1 MIFGFFTVYLYSIMD
16 PSGHDNR
23 ESDMQVLSF
32 DSAEFGKVR
41 LIQED
46 GQVLFCAVD
55 VCKAL
60 GYSNARDAVKRHVHE
75 GDVVKRDTPTTSGV
89 QEISFLYESGVY
101 ALVFGSKLPAA
112 KAFQRWVTGEV
123 LPSLR
128 KTGQYQVASKPIIN
142 VEAVQAELIFVET
155 AARMLNVS
163 NSGKLVML
171 QTIQRQHGLPNL
183 LPSYAID
190 APSDATDG
198 SSRPTFS
205 ATEGLKQH
213 GIAMSVRYF
222 NAILESKGLIAKMTR
237 PSSKA
242 PEKQKEFWSITSKGL
257 IYGKNIV
264 DPRCQRETQP
274 HWYQSQF
281 AGLLS
286 KVGLG
291 NVTD

>member
-1 MIFGFFTVYLYSIMD
+1 
-16 PSGHDNR
+16 
-23 ESDMQVLSF
+23 MQVLSF

-41 LIQED
+41 LIQEE
-46 GQVLFCAVD
+46 GRVLFCAVD

-60 GYSNARDAVKRHVHE
+60 GYSNARDAVRRHVDE

-89 QEISFLYESGVY
+89 QEVSFLDEGGVY
-101 ALVFGSKLPAA
+101 ALIFGSKLPAA
-112 KAFQRWVTGEV
+112 KSFKRWVTGEV

-128 KTGQYQVASKPIIN
+128 KTGQYQVARPAVN
-142 VEAVQAELIFVET
+142 VEAVQVELLFVET

-163 NSGKLVML
+163 NSGKLGML

-213 GIAMSVRYF
+213 GVNMAARYF
-222 NAILESKGLIAKMTR
+222 NALLESKGLLVKMTR
-237 PSSKA
+237 PSSKT
-242 PEKQKEFWSITSKGL
+242 PEKQREFWSITQAGL
-257 IYGKNIV
+257 RYGKNIV
-264 DPRCQRETQP
+264 DPRCQRETAP
-274 HWYQSQF
+274 HWYQSRF
-281 AGLLS
+281 ADLLA

-291 NVTD
+291 KVAA

>member
-1 MIFGFFTVYLYSIMD
+1 
-16 PSGHDNR
+16 
-23 ESDMQVLSF
+23 MQVLSF

-41 LIQED
+41 LIQEE
-46 GQVLFCAVD
+46 GRVLFCAVD

-60 GYSNARDAVKRHVHE
+60 GYSNARDAVRRHVDE

-89 QEISFLYESGVY
+89 QEVSFLDEGGVY
-101 ALVFGSKLPAA
+101 ALIFGSKLPAA
-112 KAFQRWVTGEV
+112 KSFKRWVTGEV

-128 KTGQYQVASKPIIN
+128 KTGQYQVARPAVN
-142 VEAVQAELIFVET
+142 VEAVQVELLFVET

-163 NSGKLVML
+163 NSGKLGML

-213 GIAMSVRYF
+213 GVNMAARYF
-222 NAILESKGLIAKMTR
+222 NALLESKGLLVKMQR
-237 PSSKA
+237 PSSKT
-242 PEKQKEFWSITSKGL
+242 PEKQREFWSITAAGL
-257 IYGKNIV
+257 RYGKNIV
-264 DPRCQRETQP
+264 DPRYQRETAP
-274 HWYQSQF
+274 HWYQSRF
-281 AGLLS
+281 ADLLA

-291 NVTD
+291 KVAA

>member
-1 MIFGFFTVYLYSIMD
+1 
-16 PSGHDNR
+16 
-23 ESDMQVLSF
+23 MQVLSF

-41 LIQED
+41 LIQEE
-46 GQVLFCAVD
+46 GRVLFCAVD

-60 GYSNARDAVKRHVHE
+60 GYSNARDAVKRHVDE

-89 QEISFLYESGVY
+89 QEVSFLDEGGVY
-101 ALVFGSKLPAA
+101 ALIFGSKLPAA
-112 KAFQRWVTGEV
+112 RAFKRWVTGEV

-128 KTGQYQVASKPIIN
+128 KTGQYQVSTGSTVN
-142 VEAVQAELIFVET
+142 VEAVQVELLFVET

-163 NSGKLVML
+163 NSGKLGML

-213 GIAMSVRYF
+213 GVTMGVRYF
-222 NAILESKGLIAKMTR
+222 NALLESNGLLVKMSR
-237 PSSKA
+237 PSSKT
-242 PEKQKEFWSITSKGL
+242 PDKQKEFWSITPKGL
-257 IYGKNIV
+257 LFGKNIV
-264 DPRCQRETQP
+264 DPRCQRETAP
-274 HWYQSQF
+274 HWYQSRF
-281 AGLLS
+281 ADLLV

-291 NVTD
+291 KVAA

>member
-1 MIFGFFTVYLYSIMD
+1 
-16 PSGHDNR
+16 
-23 ESDMQVLSF
+23 MQVMSF
-32 DSAEFGKVR
+32 DSMEFGKVR

-46 GQVLFCAVD
+46 GRVLFCAVD

-60 GYSNARDAVKRHVHE
+60 GYSNARDAVKRHVDE
-75 GDVVKRDTPTTSGV
+75 GDVVKRDTPTTSGI
-89 QEISFLYESGVY
+89 QEVSFLCESGVY
-101 ALVFGSKLPAA
+101 ALIFGSKLPAA
-112 KAFQRWVTGEV
+112 KGFKQWVTGEV
-123 LPSLR
+123 LPSIR
-128 KTGQYQVASKPIIN
+128 KTGQYAIGHAPTIN
-142 VEAVQAELIFVET
+142 VEAVQVELLFVET

-163 NSGKLVML
+163 NSGKLGML

-213 GIAMSVRYF
+213 GVSLGVRYF
-222 NAILESKGLIAKMTR
+222 NALLESNGLLTKMRR
-237 PSSKA
+237 PSTKS
-242 PEKQKEFWSITSKGL
+242 PDQQKEFWAITPKGL
-257 IYGKNIV
+257 LYGKNIV

-274 HWYQSQF
+274 HWYQSRF
-281 AGLLS
+281 AELLA

-291 NVTD
+291 KVAA

>member
-1 MIFGFFTVYLYSIMD
+1 
-16 PSGHDNR
+16 
-23 ESDMQVLSF
+23 MQVLSF

-41 LIQED
+41 LIQEE
-46 GQVLFCAVD
+46 GRVLFCAVD

-60 GYSNARDAVKRHVHE
+60 GYSNARDAVRRHVDE

-89 QEISFLYESGVY
+89 QEVSFLDEGGVY
-101 ALVFGSKLPAA
+101 ALIFGSKLPAA
-112 KAFQRWVTGEV
+112 RAFKRWVTGEV

-128 KTGQYQVASKPIIN
+128 KTGQYQIARPAVN
-142 VEAVQAELIFVET
+142 VEAVQVELLFVET

-163 NSGKLVML
+163 NSGKLGML

-213 GIAMSVRYF
+213 GVSMGVRYF
-222 NAILESKGLIAKMTR
+222 NALLESNGLLTKMRR
-237 PSSKA
+237 PSTKSPGK
-242 PEKQKEFWSITSKGL
+242 EKEFWAITPKGL
-257 IYGKNIV
+257 LYGKNIV

-274 HWYQSQF
+274 HWYQSRF
-281 AGLLS
+281 AELLA

-291 NVTD
+291 KVAA

>member
-1 MIFGFFTVYLYSIMD
+1 
-16 PSGHDNR
+16 
-23 ESDMQVLSF
+23 MQVLSF
-32 DSAEFGKVR
+32 DSEEFGKVR

-46 GQVLFCAVD
+46 GRVLFCAVD

-60 GYSNARDAVKRHVHE
+60 GYSNARDAVRRHVDE

-89 QEISFLYESGVY
+89 QEVSFLDEGGVY
-101 ALVFGSKLPAA
+101 ALIFGSKLPAA
-112 KAFQRWVTGEV
+112 RAFKQWVTGEV

-128 KTGQYQVASKPIIN
+128 
-142 VEAVQAELIFVET
+142 AVQVELLFVET

-163 NSGKLVML
+163 NAGKLGML
-171 QTIQRQHGLPNL
+171 QNIQRQHGLPNL

-205 ATEGLKQH
+205 ATEGLRLH
-213 GIAMSVRYF
+213 RVAMGVRCF
-222 NAILESKGLIAKMTR
+222 NALLESNGLLAKMSR
-237 PSSKA
+237 PSSKT
-242 PEKQKEFWSITSKGL
+242 PDKQKEFWAITPKGL
-257 IYGKNIV
+257 LFGKNIV

-274 HWYQSQF
+274 HWFQSRF
-281 AGLLS
+281 ADLLA

-291 NVTD
+291 QVAA

>member
-1 MIFGFFTVYLYSIMD
+1 
-16 PSGHDNR
+16 
-23 ESDMQVLSF
+23 MQVFSF
-32 DSAEFGKVR
+32 DSEEFGKVR

-46 GQVLFCAVD
+46 GRVLFCAVD

-60 GYSNARDAVKRHVHE
+60 GYSNARDAVRRHVDE

-89 QEISFLYESGVY
+89 QEVSFLDEGGVY
-101 ALVFGSKLPAA
+101 ALIFGSKLPAA
-112 KAFQRWVTGEV
+112 RAFKQWVTGEV

-128 KTGQYQVASKPIIN
+128 KSGQYQVAIHSPVN
-142 VEAVQAELIFVET
+142 VEAVQVELLFAET

-163 NSGKLVML
+163 NAGKLGML
-171 QTIQRQHGLPNL
+171 QNIQRQHGLPNL

-205 ATEGLKQH
+205 ATEGLRLH
-213 GIAMSVRYF
+213 RVAMGVRCF
-222 NAILESKGLIAKMTR
+222 NSLLESNGLLAKMSR

-242 PEKQKEFWSITSKGL
+242 PDKQKEFWAITPKGL
-257 IYGKNIV
+257 LFGKNIV

-274 HWYQSQF
+274 HWFQSRF
-281 AGLLS
+281 ADLLA

-291 NVTD
+291 QVAA

>member
-1 MIFGFFTVYLYSIMD
+1 
-16 PSGHDNR
+16 
-23 ESDMQVLSF
+23 MQVLSF
-32 DSAEFGKVR
+32 SSDEFGKVR
-41 LIQED
+41 LIQEE
-46 GQVLFCAVD
+46 GRVLFCAGD

-60 GYSNARDAVKRHVHE
+60 GYSNARDAVKRHVDE

-89 QEISFLYESGVY
+89 QEVSFLDEGGVY
-101 ALVFGSKLPAA
+101 ALIFGSKLPAA
-112 KAFQRWVTGEV
+112 RAFKRWVTGEV

-128 KTGQYQVASKPIIN
+128 KTGQYQVARPAVN
-142 VEAVQAELIFVET
+142 VEAVQVELLFVET

-163 NSGKLVML
+163 NSGKLGML

-213 GIAMSVRYF
+213 GVNMAARYF
-222 NAILESKGLIAKMTR
+222 NALLESKGLLVKMQR
-237 PSSKA
+237 PSSKT
-242 PEKQKEFWSITSKGL
+242 PEKQREFWSITPAGL
-257 IYGKNIV
+257 RYGKNIV
-264 DPRCQRETQP
+264 DPRCQRETAP
-274 HWYQSQF
+274 HWYQSRF
-281 AGLLS
+281 ADLLV

-291 NVTD
+291 KVAA

>member
-1 MIFGFFTVYLYSIMD
+1 
-16 PSGHDNR
+16 
-23 ESDMQVLSF
+23 MQVLSF

-41 LIQED
+41 LIQEE
-46 GQVLFCAVD
+46 GRVLFCAVD

-60 GYSNARDAVKRHVHE
+60 GYSNARDAVKRHVDE

-89 QEISFLYESGVY
+89 QEVSFLDEGGVY
-101 ALVFGSKLPAA
+101 ALIFGSKLPAA
-112 KAFQRWVTGEV
+112 RAFKRWVTGEV

-128 KTGQYQVASKPIIN
+128 KTGQYQIARPAVN
-142 VEAVQAELIFVET
+142 VEAVQVELLFVET

-163 NSGKLVML
+163 NSGKLGML

-213 GIAMSVRYF
+213 GVNMAARYF
-222 NAILESKGLIAKMTR
+222 NALLESKGLLVKMTR

-242 PEKQKEFWSITSKGL
+242 PEKQREFWSITPAGL
-257 IYGKNIV
+257 RYGKNIV
-264 DPRCQRETQP
+264 DPRCQRETAP
-274 HWYQSQF
+274 HWYQSRF
-281 AGLLS
+281 ADLLV

-291 NVTD
+291 KVAA

>member
-1 MIFGFFTVYLYSIMD
+1 MNIQYHFGGSE
-16 PSGHDNR
+16 HDNR

-32 DSAEFGKVR
+32 DSSEFGKVR
-41 LIQED
+41 LIEEE
-46 GQVLFCAVD
+46 GRVLFCAVD

-60 GYSNARDAVKRHVHE
+60 GYSNPRDAVKRHVDE

-89 QEISFLYESGVY
+89 QEISFLDEGGVY
-101 ALVFGSKLPAA
+101 ALIFGSKMPAA
-112 KAFQRWVTGEV
+112 KAFKQWVTGEV

-128 KTGQYQVASKPIIN
+128 KTGLYQVSTGPTVN
-142 VEAVQAELIFVET
+142 VEAVQVELLFVET

-163 NSGKLVML
+163 NSGKLGML

-198 SSRPTFS
+198 SSRATFS

-213 GIAMSVRYF
+213 GVTMGVRYF
-222 NAILESKGLIAKMTR
+222 NALLESKGLLVKMSR
-237 PSSKA
+237 PSSKT
-242 PEKQKEFWSITSKGL
+242 PDKQKEFWSITPKGL
-257 IYGKNIV
+257 MFGKNIV
-264 DPRCQRETQP
+264 DPRCQRETAP
-274 HWYQSQF
+274 HWYQSRF
-281 AGLLS
+281 AELLT

-291 NVTD
+291 KVAA